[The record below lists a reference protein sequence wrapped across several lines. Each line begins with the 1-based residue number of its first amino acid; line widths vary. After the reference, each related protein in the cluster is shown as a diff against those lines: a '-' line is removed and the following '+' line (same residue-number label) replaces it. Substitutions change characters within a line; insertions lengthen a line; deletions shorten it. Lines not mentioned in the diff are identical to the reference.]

1 MGNIVRIKP
10 IGNYPDVRKIA
21 ADARG
26 AFDASLNETGQWA
39 KKKFEDITADWKHK
53 PTFTIVRTPNTVR
66 VDITGPNAQVFR
78 YVDEGTR
85 AHVIRAKGG
94 GRRRGSK
101 LLTFRTG
108 YKPRTRPNN
117 TTFKGPG
124 VATGGF
130 VSKKSVRHPGTKARN
145 FKRIVANMA
154 MEEGR
159 KILRKN
165 LQRKKLPL

>member
-10 IGNYPDVRKIA
+10 IGSYPDVRKLA
-21 ADARG
+21 NDARG

-39 KKKFEDITADWKHK
+39 KKKFVDITAGWKHQ
-53 PTFTIVRTPNTVR
+53 PTFQVVRTQYTVR
-66 VDITGPNAQVFR
+66 VDVTGPNAKIFR

-85 AHVIRAKGG
+85 AHLIRAKGG
-94 GRRRGSK
+94 GRRRGSR

-108 YKPRTRPNN
+108 YKPKTRPNN
-117 TTFKGPG
+117 TQYKGPG

-130 VSKKSVRHPGTKARN
+130 ISKKVVRHPGTAARN

-154 MEEGR
+154 IVEGR
-159 KILRKN
+159 KILRNN
-165 LQRKKLPL
+165 LQMKRLPV